1 MNKYYL
7 ETGFILEDGKRASG
21 CLLPE
26 EAKEWCHT
34 NHYEIIEDENKYGFY
49 WIVLAKKRKVRKNG

>member
-7 ETGFILEDGKRASG
+7 ETGFILEDGKRANG
-21 CLLPE
+21 CLSSE

-34 NHYEIIEDENKYGFY
+34 NHYEIIEDYYKYGLY
-49 WIVLAKKRKVRKNG
+49 WIVLAKKRKARKNG